1 MYWVWVAVSLLKPSA
16 MPWTDRQRLFKL
28 QQINYKN
35 SNRTNNWYYSAK
47 IVIVIMVFKLLYY
60 YGIQYSIIQL
70 LWCSKLYCGIQST
83 LGDRIEQINPNPIHR
98 LIQIIFIFY
107 WIINY
112 DRHFLQS
119 RVCSRLALPK
129 LTSLVY
135 ICYKQKIRAR
145 FRFDCY
151 RRSIISRIH
160 CSGTDSFL
168 RIS

>member
-1 MYWVWVAVSLLKPSA
+1 MNIVELNVLSWVAVSLLKPSA

-35 SNRTNNWYYSAK
+35 SNRTNNWYYSEK
-47 IVIVIMVFKLLYY
+47 IVIVIMVFKPLD
-60 YGIQYSIIQL
+60 G
-70 LWCSKLYCGIQST
+70 
-83 LGDRIEQINPNPIHR
+83 RIEQINPNPIHR
-98 LIQIIFIFY
+98 LIHIIFIFY
-107 WIINY
+107 RIINY

-119 RVCSRLALPK
+119 RVCSRLVLPK

-145 FRFDCY
+145 FRFGCY
-151 RRSIISRIH
+151 RRTVISRIH

>member
-1 MYWVWVAVSLLKPSA
+1 MNIVELNVLSWVAVSLLKPNA

-35 SNRTNNWYYSAK
+35 SNRTNNWYYSEK
-47 IVIVIMVFKLLYY
+47 IVIVIMVFKPLD
-60 YGIQYSIIQL
+60 G
-70 LWCSKLYCGIQST
+70 
-83 LGDRIEQINPNPIHR
+83 RIEQINPNPIHR
-98 LIQIIFIFY
+98 LIHIIFIFY
-107 WIINY
+107 RIINY

-145 FRFDCY
+145 FRFGCY
-151 RRSIISRIH
+151 RHTVISRIH

>member
-1 MYWVWVAVSLLKPSA
+1 MNIVELNVLSWVAVSLLKPSA

-35 SNRTNNWYYSAK
+35 SNRTNNWYYSEK
-47 IVIVIMVFKLLYY
+47 IVIVIMVFKPLD
-60 YGIQYSIIQL
+60 G
-70 LWCSKLYCGIQST
+70 
-83 LGDRIEQINPNPIHR
+83 RIEQINPNPIHR
-98 LIQIIFIFY
+98 LIHIIFIFY
-107 WIINY
+107 RIINY

-145 FRFDCY
+145 FRFGCY
-151 RRSIISRIH
+151 RRTVISRIH